1 MLYVVLL
8 RRLDLHD
15 ILTAAER
22 KTGPL
27 WGYFLMDVVTL
38 GIVCADVM
46 VRPVET
52 FPEKGK
58 LSHVP
63 QLELHLGGLA
73 AVTATVLSQLGA
85 KSAFIGCTG
94 DDGFGDYLV
103 GMMKSQGV
111 DVSRV
116 RRTSEYGSSA
126 TVVLVSKDGERT
138 FLHHMGANRL
148 VSEQDVD
155 LDFACQA
162 RVLHWGGPSVNPGL
176 DGEPIGR
183 VLEKARSRGMVTSM
197 DTCFD
202 GQGKWFQLIKYALPH
217 LDIVMSSLE
226 EARNY
231 TGKQEPEEIADFY
244 RSFGVETVLVKLG
257 ADGVFA
263 KNSKEQYGLPA
274 HRVKVVDTTGAG
286 DAACGGF
293 LYGYVQGWRLLEC
306 AKLANAVG
314 ALTVQHMG
322 GAEAVKSLDQAK
334 ALMENTP

>member
-1 MLYVVLL
+1 MIYLA
-8 RRLDLHD
+8 RRKGKYGHFGV
-15 ILTAAER
+15 IS
-22 KTGPL
+22 
-27 WGYFLMDVVTL
+27 MDVATL

-46 VRPVET
+46 VRPIES
-52 FPEKGK
+52 FPERGK

-63 QLELHLGGLA
+63 QLEIHLGGLA
-73 AVTATVLSQLGA
+73 GVTATVLSQLGA

-94 DDGFGDYLV
+94 TDGFGDYLMGV
-103 GMMKSQGV
+103 MKSQGV

-116 RRTSEYGSSA
+116 RRTSECGSSA
-126 TVVLVSKDGERT
+126 TVVLVSNDGERT
-138 FLHHMGANRL
+138 FIHHMGANRL

-155 LDFACQA
+155 FDFVSQA

-183 VLEKARSRGMVTSM
+183 VLEQARGRGMVTSM

-202 GQGKWFQLIKYALPH
+202 GQGKWFQLIKHALPH

-226 EARNY
+226 EARHY
-231 TGKQEPEEIADFY
+231 TGKKEPDEIADFY

-263 KNSKEQYGLPA
+263 KNSTEQHRLPA
-274 HRVKVVDTTGAG
+274 HNVKVVDTTGAG

-293 LYGYVQGWRLLEC
+293 LYGYVQGWGLLDC

-314 ALTVQHMG
+314 GLTVQRMG
-322 GAEAVKSLDQAK
+322 GAEAVRSLEQVK
-334 ALMENTP
+334 AFMEDGQ

>member
-1 MLYVVLL
+1 
-8 RRLDLHD
+8 
-15 ILTAAER
+15 
-22 KTGPL
+22 
-27 WGYFLMDVVTL
+27 MDVVTL

-46 VRPVET
+46 VRPIES
-52 FPEKGK
+52 FPERGK

-63 QLELHLGGLA
+63 TLEIHLGGLA

-94 DDGFGDYLV
+94 NDGFGDYLMGV
-103 GMMKSQGV
+103 MTGNGV
-111 DVSRV
+111 DVSQV

-126 TVVLVSKDGERT
+126 TVVLVAHDGERT

-155 LDFACQA
+155 LEFVSRA

-183 VLEKARSRGMVTSM
+183 VLEKARARGLTTSM

-202 GQGKWFQLIKYALPH
+202 GQGKWFQLIKHALPH

-231 TGKQEPEEIADFY
+231 TGKQTPEEIADFY

-263 KNSKEQYGLPA
+263 KNSKGQHRLPA
-274 HRVKVVDTTGAG
+274 HKVKVVDTTGAG

-293 LYGYVQGWRLLEC
+293 LYGYLHGWGLLEC
-306 AKLANAVG
+306 AKMANAVG
-314 ALTVQHMG
+314 ALTVQQMG
-322 GAEAVKSLDQAK
+322 GAEAVKSLEQVK
-334 ALMENTP
+334 ALMENAQ